1 MDEINI
7 LLVDDDEELCAL
19 LTDYLGRD
27 GYQVTSSGNG
37 PDGLALARSG
47 AHSLVLLDIMLP
59 GLDGLEVVREL
70 RKSSSVPVIMLTA
83 KGEDVDRIVGL
94 ELGADDYLPKPFN
107 PRELAARIKAVL
119 RRAPEGASESAPGQ
133 GSGQDS
139 GQGGAPGTVGGALSP
154 AGRENVLRYG
164 ELSLD
169 LNSYAASLAG
179 RHLALT
185 SVEFGLLRELMLARG
200 RVLTRDTLL
209 DRVRGKE
216 FELFDRSID
225 VHISHLRQKLGDDA
239 ANPSFIRTV
248 RSVGY
253 LFIGEPEP
261 GSKPR
266 R

>member
-1 MDEINI
+1 MNDTSI

-27 GYQVTSSGNG
+27 GYQVVSSANG
-37 PDGLALARSG
+37 PEGLELARSG
-47 AHSLVLLDIMLP
+47 AHSLVLLDVMLP
-59 GLDGLEVVREL
+59 GLDGLGVVKEL
-70 RKSSSVPVIMLTA
+70 RKTSSVPVIMLTA

-119 RRAPEGASESAPGQ
+119 RRGPERAVAPGSEAVSNSDPAAAN
-133 GSGQDS
+133 G
-139 GQGGAPGTVGGALSP
+139 PSP
-154 AGRENVLRYG
+154 ADEQNSLISG
-164 ELSLD
+164 ELLLD
-169 LNSYAASLAG
+169 LNSYSARLAG
-179 RHLALT
+179 RRLALT
-185 SVEFGLLRELMLARG
+185 SVEFGLLRELMLAG
-200 RVLTRDTLL
+200 GKVLTRDTLL

-225 VHISHLRQKLGDDA
+225 VHISHLRQKLGDNA

-253 LFIGEPEP
+253 IFIGEMRP
-261 GSKPR
+261 GADPSR
-266 R
+266 

>member
-1 MDEINI
+1 MEDIKI

-119 RRAPEGASESAPGQ
+119 RRAPEGSSESAL
-133 GSGQDS
+133 GQDS
-139 GQGGAPGTVGGALSP
+139 GQGRAPGTAGRALSP
-154 AGRENVLRYG
+154 AGRESVLRYG